1 MIYLSH
7 FEFPSKER
15 EYDFILAQK
24 RTCYDTYYPFQILS
38 KHDLRMLDFESVT
51 ILYGGNGSGKTT
63 ITSKIL
69 RHEWLEN
76 AVYINPD
83 NIAQERFGDWNSPEA
98 VLDAA
103 RYCKSWREESLKNR
117 QSLIFESVFSSDE
130 KVDFVCRA
138 KQQGYFIRLFFVATS
153 HPSINAARIAKRV
166 IQGGHDVPISK
177 IISRY
182 QKSIFN
188 CKKIIPS
195 VDRLYVYD
203 NSVEDQDASLLF
215 RMSDGKLVKKYTDDI
230 PQWAKTIMHI

>member
-1 MIYLSH
+1 MTTTKSIDSYRLTDL
-7 FEFPSKER
+7 EEPTDEM
-15 EYDFILAQK
+15 LAQIMREAAEDARKANADATK
-24 RTCYDTYYPFQILS
+24 RFFDEIERQPQQ
-38 KHDLRMLDFESVT
+38 SV
-51 ILYGGNGSGKTT
+51 N
-63 ITSKIL
+63 
-69 RHEWLEN
+69 
-76 AVYINPD
+76 
-83 NIAQERFGDWNSPEA
+83 
-98 VLDAA
+98 
-103 RYCKSWREESLKNR
+103 CKSWREESLKNH

-215 RMSDGKLVKKYTDDI
+215 RMSDGELVKSYTDNI
-230 PQWAKTIMHI
+230 PQWAMTILK